1 MAARL
6 VTISHASGAGGDS
19 VGRMVA
25 ERLRFRYIDEEVIAL
40 AAEKE
45 GLDTEVVADSER
57 RKGLL
62 DRLIADFSLTHF
74 AAADGGLFWNPHAA
88 GAAGRDDMRALI
100 IEAIRETAKR
110 GDVVI
115 VAHAAS
121 IPLAGSEGLLRIL
134 VTASV
139 ETRVRRVAESTRR
152 PAAEIAKFV
161 NDSDAG
167 RAAYFRRFYG
177 IEEEM
182 PTHYDLVLN
191 TDVLTI
197 EDAGE
202 IVVSAA
208 ARRRS

>member
-25 ERLRFRYIDEEVIAL
+25 DRLRFRYIDEEVIAL

-45 GLDTEVVADSER
+45 GLDTDVVADAER

-62 DRLIADFSLTHF
+62 DRLIADFSVTTF
-74 AAADGGLFWNPHAA
+74 AAADGGFFWNPYAV
-88 GAAGRDDMRALI
+88 GAAKRDDMRALI
-100 IEAIRETAKR
+100 IEAIRDTARR

-121 IPLAGSEGLLRIL
+121 IPLAGTEGLLRVL

-139 ETRVRRVAESTRR
+139 ETRVRRVAESTGR

-161 NDSDAG
+161 SDSDAG
-167 RAAYFRRFYG
+167 RAAYFQRFYG
-177 IEEEM
+177 IEEEL
-182 PTHYDLVLN
+182 PTHYDLVVN
-191 TDVLTI
+191 TDVLTV
-197 EDAGE
+197 EDAVDL
-202 IVVSAA
+202 VVSAA
-208 ARRRS
+208 GRRS

>member
-6 VTISHASGAGGDS
+6 VTISHASGAGGDG
-19 VGRMVA
+19 VGRLVA

-45 GLDTEVVADSER
+45 GLDAEVVADAER

-62 DRLIADFSLTHF
+62 DRLIADFSVTHL
-74 AAADGGLFWNPHAA
+74 AAADGSLFWSPHAA
-88 GAAGRDDMRALI
+88 RAARRDDLRTLI
-100 IEAIRETAKR
+100 VEAIRETARR
-110 GDVVI
+110 GDAVI

-121 IPLAGSEGLLRIL
+121 IPLAGSAGLLRVL
-134 VTASV
+134 VTASL

-152 PAAEIAKFV
+152 PVTEVAQFV

-167 RAAYFRRFYG
+167 RAAYFERFYG
-177 IEEEM
+177 IAREL
-182 PTHYDLVLN
+182 PTHYDLVVN
-191 TDVLTI
+191 TDVLTV
-197 EDAGE
+197 EDAVD

-208 ARRRS
+208 HRRF